1 MNIFITGLPG
11 CGKSTLIKEI
21 ISQLKG
27 KKICGFL
34 TPEIRTDH
42 ERKGFLITSL
52 DGKQKEF
59 MAHADKSV
67 FGRNSELRKFGK
79 YWINIGAIDKFCERI
94 LNDIENCS
102 IIVIEEIGKM
112 EFFSEKFKEML
123 SKIIASKIT
132 LTSKI
137 TLIATLHRAYVK
149 DFKNKGKIFVLTRE
163 NFNVIKREI
172 LMLLFC

>member
-21 ISQLKG
+21 ISYFNK

-52 DGKQKEF
+52 DRKQKEF
-59 MAHADKSV
+59 MAHADKSI
-67 FGRNSELRKFGK
+67 FSRNSELKKFGK
-79 YWINIGAIDKFCERI
+79 YWINVSAIDKFCERI
-94 LNDIENCS
+94 LNDIKNCNV
-102 IIVIEEIGKM
+102 IVIDEIGKM

-123 SKIIASKIT
+123 SKIMA
-132 LTSKI
+132 SKI

-149 DFKNKGKIFVLTRE
+149 DFKSRGKIFVLTKE
-163 NFNVIKREI
+163 NFTKIKREI
-172 LMLLFC
+172 LSLLS